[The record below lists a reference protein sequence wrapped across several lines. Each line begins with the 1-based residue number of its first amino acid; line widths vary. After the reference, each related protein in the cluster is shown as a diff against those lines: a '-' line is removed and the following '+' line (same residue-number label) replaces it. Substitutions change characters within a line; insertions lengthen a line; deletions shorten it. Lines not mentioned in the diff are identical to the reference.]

1 MKKNDEELDFSK
13 EKLITLAHAKMPFG
27 KFKGSYLSELP
38 DAYLVWFKQKGF
50 PKNELGKM
58 LMEMQEIKMNGLE
71 QLIRKIRMEYPR
83 LH

>member
-1 MKKNDEELDFSK
+1 MKKDDEELNFSK
-13 EKLITLAHAKMPFG
+13 EKLIKLAHAKMPFG

-71 QLIRKIRMEYPR
+71 QLLRKIRMEYPR

>member
-1 MKKNDEELDFSK
+1 
-13 EKLITLAHAKMPFG
+13 MPFG

-71 QLIRKIRMEYPR
+71 QLLRKIRMEYPR